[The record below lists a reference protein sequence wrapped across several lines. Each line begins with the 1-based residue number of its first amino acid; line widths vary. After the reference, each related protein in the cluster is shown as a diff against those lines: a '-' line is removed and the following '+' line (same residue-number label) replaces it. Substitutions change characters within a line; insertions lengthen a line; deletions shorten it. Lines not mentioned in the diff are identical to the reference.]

1 MRRPLVMPAMRAW
14 SRALSGLLAFLLLGG
29 AAACRGRA
37 GDGRDRSGSGATG
50 GASAALPVPPVAAA
64 AAAGVP
70 SATLGP
76 GSDARD
82 ARDAAAVPDGE
93 PYDQAKAYE
102 AGGQLWLARLVLEK
116 HALSA
121 SGAPRDAELLA
132 RLCAEQRDVECV
144 RVCEAKLGRR
154 ILDAGVSRGGTKG
167 SRARGD

>member
-1 MRRPLVMPAMRAW
+1 MRRPLVMPAMRAR
-14 SRALSGLLAFLLLGG
+14 SRVLSGLLAVLLLG
-29 AAACRGRA
+29 AAACKGRV

-50 GASAALPVPPVAAA
+50 GAASAAALPVPPVAAA
-64 AAAGVP
+64 ATAG
-70 SATLGP
+70 L

-82 ARDAAAVPDGE
+82 AAAAPEGE

-132 RLCAEQRDVECV
+132 RLCAEQRDVDCV
-144 RVCEAKLGRR
+144 RMCEAKLGRR
-154 ILDAGVSRGGTKG
+154 LFDAGVSRAGAKG